1 MYFANI
7 QNKTKQRGRINK
19 KTTETELTEP
29 FGNGKRKTENCK
41 KELIKT
47 ISRDGVA
54 VCDIIGD
61 MGMMKKAHPRS
72 PELWGDESALGSY
85 EPIFLNG

>member
-1 MYFANI
+1 M
-7 QNKTKQRGRINK
+7 G
-19 KTTETELTEP
+19 TE
-29 FGNGKRKTENCK
+29 NGKRKTENCK